1 MSRKIKAETKVHEV
15 AFKNEILQIADIV
28 ARDKGIDRE
37 EILGAME
44 CAILKTAQM
53 KYGEER
59 ELKVVIDRKTGEI
72 EIYRTLK
79 VVERV
84 KDGNTEIS
92 ELDALRLNSEAR
104 IGDEIND
111 QLPAID
117 FGRIGAQV
125 ARQIIVQKVKV
136 AERKKQY
143 EEFEGRVGEIITG
156 IVRRIEFSDVMIDI
170 GRTEGVIRKSELI
183 PNEVFKV
190 GDRIKI
196 LLSGLNKDHSGPLL
210 HLSRTSPNFLRKLFE
225 QEVPEIYDGIIKI
238 VSIARDPGSK
248 AKIAVATSDP
258 NLDPIGACVGTKGSR
273 VQAVVDELKGE
284 RVDIVQWSD
293 NPAIF
298 IVNSL
303 SPAEV
308 SRIVMEESGN
318 KVEAVVPDDQLSAA
332 IGRRGQNVR
341 LASKLTGWTISVTTE
356 KEDSETRA
364 RESARILGV
373 FMENL
378 DVDDMV
384 ARLLMGEGFSSIED
398 LVNASISELASID
411 GFDEGIATEI
421 HQRAVVS
428 MEKKKADVERL
439 CSEKGVSKELME
451 YKLLRLDLLELL
463 AKADIKTLEDLGS
476 LSADELLDI
485 TGDLLTKHESETL
498 IMKVREGWF

>member
-1 MSRKIKAETKVHEV
+1 MSKKIKAESKVHDV
-15 AFKNEILQIADIV
+15 AAKNEILQVADIV

-37 EILGAME
+37 EILSAME

-59 ELKVVIDRKTGEI
+59 ELKVTINRKTGDI
-72 EIYRTLK
+72 EIYRALK
-79 VVERV
+79 VVDNVEDRNV
-84 KDGNTEIS
+84 EIS
-92 ELDALRLNSEAR
+92 LLDALRLNPDAK
-104 IGDEIND
+104 IGDSIND

-125 ARQIIVQKVKV
+125 ARQIIVQKVKS

-143 EEFEGRVGEIITG
+143 EEFEGRIGEIITG
-156 IVRRIEFSDVMIDI
+156 IVKRVEFSDIIIDI

-183 PNEVFKV
+183 PNEIFKA
-190 GDRIKI
+190 GDRIKV
-196 LLSGLNKDHSGPLL
+196 LLSGLNKDQTGPLL
-210 HLSRTSPNFLRKLFE
+210 HLSRTNPNFLRKLFE
-225 QEVPEIYDGIIKI
+225 QEVPEIYDGIVKI
-238 VSIARDPGSK
+238 ISIARDPGSK
-248 AKIAVATSDP
+248 AKIAVATSDTS
-258 NLDPIGACVGTKGSR
+258 LDPIGACVGTKGSR
-273 VQAVVDELKGE
+273 VQAVVDELRGE
-284 RVDIVQWSD
+284 RIDIVQWSD

-303 SPAEV
+303 APAAV

-356 KEDSETRA
+356 KEDAENRA
-364 RESARILGV
+364 RESNRIRNI
-373 FMENL
+373 FIENL

-398 LVNASISELASID
+398 LASASPAELTSIE
-411 GFDEGIATEI
+411 GFDEDIANEI
-421 HQRAVVS
+421 SRRAVTA
-428 MEKKKADVERL
+428 MEKKRAEIEKL
-439 CSEKGVSKELME
+439 CIEQGVAKDLME
-451 YKLLRLDLLELL
+451 YKLLRIDLLELL
-463 AKADIKTLEDLGS
+463 VKEGIKTLDDLGS
-476 LSADELLDI
+476 LSTDELLDI
-485 TGDLLTKHESETL
+485 TGDLLNKREAETL